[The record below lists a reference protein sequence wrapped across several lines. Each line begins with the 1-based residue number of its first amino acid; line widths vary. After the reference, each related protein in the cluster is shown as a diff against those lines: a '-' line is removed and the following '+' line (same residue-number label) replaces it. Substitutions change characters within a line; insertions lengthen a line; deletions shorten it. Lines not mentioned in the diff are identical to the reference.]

1 MRDSRPDVGD
11 EYLSQVA
18 HELRGSLN
26 AILGWAE
33 FLRRADSGDAACV
46 RAAETIIRHARQQSV
61 MLTELMDIWRLSSG
75 ALKFSVSS
83 FDVRHMVQ
91 DAVDGV
97 QSLAQGRTVRLRVN
111 PDAAA
116 RDLRGRGDVK
126 RLSQAL
132 TALLLNA
139 VHFAPEESI
148 IDVTLS
154 VGDDG
159 AEIAIRDDGLAVPL
173 SALPYVFERERPPE
187 RSTARATFR
196 LGLTFA
202 RDVITRHG
210 GSIEAESAGGEN
222 GLTFRIALPVTRVAH
237 EAGPVQTAVRNNIQM
252 EFSGP
257 PELGG
262 LRVLLVDDEPDAR
275 EALRGILQLH
285 GAVVRTAGSAAD
297 AIGALQHD
305 TYDVLLADIGMPGA
319 DGYDLIRYVRGLEN
333 GAARHMPAAAV
344 TAFASDADRRRA
356 LDAGFQVHLSKPVD
370 PASLVAT
377 VAVLGRPAVA
387 RTTGPA

>member
-1 MRDSRPDVGD
+1 
-11 EYLSQVA
+11 
-18 HELRGSLN
+18 
-26 AILGWAE
+26 
-33 FLRRADSGDAACV
+33 
-46 RAAETIIRHARQQSV
+46 
-61 MLTELMDIWRLSSG
+61 
-75 ALKFSVSS
+75 
-83 FDVRHMVQ
+83 
-91 DAVDGV
+91 VDGV
-97 QSLAQGRTVRLRVN
+97 QAFAQGRTVRLRID
-111 PDAAA
+111 PEAAA
-116 RDLRGRGDVK
+116 RNLHARGDVK

-148 IDVTLS
+148 IDVSLS
-154 VGDDG
+154 VGEAG
-159 AEIAIRDDGLAVPL
+159 VEIAIRDDGLAVPL

-187 RSTARATFR
+187 RSTPRAIFR

-210 GSIEAESAGGEN
+210 GSIEAESAGGDN
-222 GLTFRIALPVTRVAH
+222 GLTFRIALPVTPVAH
-237 EAGPVQTAVRNNIQM
+237 GSVPVQPAVRNNASP
-252 EFSGP
+252 EVSGP

-275 EALRGILQLH
+275 DALRGILQLH

-305 TYDVLLADIGMPGA
+305 TYDVLVADIGMPGA

-333 GAARHMPAAAV
+333 GSARHMPAAAV

-356 LDAGFQVHLSKPVD
+356 LDAGFQVHLAKPVD

-387 RTTGPA
+387 RTSGPA

>member
-33 FLRRADSGDAACV
+33 FLRRADSGDAASV

-75 ALKFSVSS
+75 ALKFSVST
-83 FDVRHMVQ
+83 FDVRHLVQ

-97 QSLAQGRTVRLRVN
+97 QAFAQGRTVRLRID
-111 PDAAA
+111 PEAAG
-116 RDLRGRGDVK
+116 RDLRARGDVK

-132 TALLLNA
+132 TALLMNA

-148 IDVTLS
+148 IDVSLS
-154 VGDDG
+154 VGDAG

-222 GLTFRIALPVTRVAH
+222 GLTFRIALPVTPVAH
-237 EAGPVQTAVRNNIQM
+237 GSVPVQPAVRNTSP
-252 EFSGP
+252 EVSGS

-333 GAARHMPAAAV
+333 GSARHMPAAAV

-356 LDAGFQVHLSKPVD
+356 LDAGFQVHLAKPVD

-387 RTTGPA
+387 RTSGPA